1 MATVIN
7 KVDAAT
13 APFVG
18 QGDLIIFSSTFAN
31 SKTYENAK
39 LSDFQSPL
47 SLGQIVQDSTSW
59 EGEDVSTDQI
69 LDEQGNLITARVTA
83 GTLGFSFDIASTSRD
98 MVRTFLNGVN
108 VGNSSTGAAS
118 MDATGAIFF
127 DGDTADTAV
136 YAAGFGVSLPVITR
150 PIAVL
155 NDELNR
161 AWIYPK
167 AKITANLTLSDGL
180 YRIHAVVL
188 AENVAV
194 MNAGGTY
201 QLTTGMIVDKS

>member
-1 MATVIN
+1 MAIA
-7 KVDAAT
+7 KFEAAGNLF
-13 APFVG
+13 AG
-18 QGDLIIFSSTFAN
+18 QGDLVIFDPIADYS
-31 SKTYENAK
+31 NATLASLVNPK
-39 LSDFQSPL
+39 
-47 SLGQIVQDSTSW
+47 SLGQIVQDSTTW
-59 EGEDVSTDQI
+59 EGEDVNTDQI

-83 GTLGFSFDIASTSRD
+83 GTLGFSFDIASTSRA
-98 MVRTFLNGVN
+98 MVEKFLNGVKI
-108 VGNSSTGAAS
+108 GNSSTGAAS

-136 YAAGFGVSLPVITR
+136 YAAGFGVSLPVITC
-150 PIAVL
+150 PIAIL
-155 NDELNR
+155 NDEQKR

-194 MNAGGTY
+194 MNDQGVY